1 MKPSL
6 SDYRQFLAG
15 VKNRVLDAR
24 IQAGRAI
31 NRELVL
37 LYWDI
42 GRGIVEKQRES
53 GWGDTVVEKLATD
66 LRDEFPDMR
75 GFSAQNRYAP
85 SWSGRP
91 FSNSGGNNALW
102 STPST

>member
-31 NRELVL
+31 NRELVQ

-42 GRGIVEKQRES
+42 GRGIVQKQRES
-53 GWGDTVVEKLATD
+53 G
-66 LRDEFPDMR
+66 
-75 GFSAQNRYAP
+75 
-85 SWSGRP
+85 
-91 FSNSGGNNALW
+91 
-102 STPST
+102 